1 MNRLLLLATVLATM
15 LASACKAPSPSPQR
29 LPAAEERPVAPYPLD
44 AFEDGEGR
52 LWLGSV
58 GSGAFCWTQQ
68 GLQEFHAA
76 DGLMGERN
84 MGFAAG
90 PDGTLWFTS
99 AEADMGGRSALV
111 SWTEPGGFQLFPF
124 PDSIPGAIEGVHFDA
139 AGQIWLSGT
148 AGIFQFDGATF
159 TRFDVPGNRQPMAY
173 TPHRWFEASD
183 GRIWFGTPDRG
194 LWVWDGEAF
203 TSFTTATGLLTDN
216 ASVLC
221 EDAEGQ
227 IWISCFSWHLPDS
240 IPPGGVCRWNGTQM
254 ITFANTAGLH
264 HNDVYSGH
272 CDRTGAVWLGATGE
286 CVYRYDGLA
295 FERFDAMADEAVNP
309 DGFSFGINSIS
320 EDASGRLHFCFTGG
334 LYHLTENGF
343 AHHSRAHARRP

>member
-1 MNRLLLLATVLATM
+1 MNRLLFLATV

-29 LPAAEERPVAPYPLD
+29 PPAAEERPVAPYPLD
-44 AFEDGEGR
+44 AFEDPEGR

-99 AEADMGGRSALV
+99 AEADFGGKSALV
-111 SWTEPGGFQLFPF
+111 SWTEPSGFRLFPF

-139 AGQIWLSGT
+139 SGQIWLSGT

-159 TRFDVPGNRQPMAY
+159 TRFEVPGNRHPMAY

-194 LWVWDGEAF
+194 LWVWDGE
-203 TSFTTATGLLTDN
+203 SFSSFSTANGLLTDN

-227 IWISCFSWHLPDS
+227 IWISCFSWHLPNS
-240 IPPGGVCRWNGTQM
+240 IPPGGVCRWNGVQM
-254 ITFANTAGLH
+254 ETFPNVKGLH
-264 HNDVYSGH
+264 HNDVYSGY
-272 CDRTGAVWLGATGE
+272 CDRNGAVWLGATGH
-286 CVYRYDGLA
+286 CVYRYDGLW
-295 FERFDAMADEAVNP
+295 FERYDAMADESGP
-309 DGFSFGINSIS
+309 SDGLAFGMNSIS
-320 EDASGRLHFCFTGG
+320 EDRSGRLHFCFTGG
-334 LYHLTENGF
+334 LYHLTANGF
-343 AHHSRAHARRP
+343 AHYPRTRTARP